1 MSIKGNSCQTI
12 PKEKAQIKNH
22 KLPVVVFENLG
33 ACTGCLP
40 NAGIRRVNQ
49 ADIRAVVA
57 AHLDRCPNRDNT
69 NDNGVDH
76 RKQEEDTRQ
85 SIRHD
90 KMIKEDLEKLTLII
104 QDKNIN
110 DWRYEILDMASAIS
124 SGRKYSK
131 EQYEHVIDIYGR
143 YEDLLKSLGR
153 TNGQVDVSMEV
164 IMESYKEKLKNGF

>member
-1 MSIKGNSCQTI
+1 MTEALQQLSQVDLFSFLIILFLIITI
-12 PKEKAQIKNH
+12 FVSAATLIGKASEIIGK
-22 KLPVVVFENLG
+22 PVKWVKKRN
-33 ACTGCLP
+33 
-40 NAGIRRVNQ
+40 
-49 ADIRAVVA
+49 
-57 AHLDRCPNRDNT
+57 
-69 NDNGVDH
+69 NDHELLVKTSEGLNELRH
-76 RKQEEDTRQ
+76 KQEEDTRQ
-85 SIRHD
+85 SIRND

>member
-1 MSIKGNSCQTI
+1 MTEALQQLSKYNFLSILILIFLLMSIVITATTLIGKFSEIVGKPVKWIRKKNEDHELLIKT
-12 PKEKAQIKNH
+12 AQGLNE
-22 KLPVVVFENLG
+22 L
-33 ACTGCLP
+33 
-40 NAGIRRVNQ
+40 RV
-49 ADIRAVVA
+49 
-57 AHLDRCPNRDNT
+57 
-69 NDNGVDH
+69 
-76 RKQEEDTRQ
+76 KQDEDTKQ

-124 SGRKYSK
+124 SGRRYSK

>member
-1 MSIKGNSCQTI
+1 MTEALQQLFQYNFLSILILIFLLMSVIVTAVTLIGKFSEIIKRPVSWVRKKNEDHELLIKT
-12 PKEKAQIKNH
+12 AQS
-22 KLPVVVFENLG
+22 L
-33 ACTGCLP
+33 
-40 NAGIRRVNQ
+40 NALRV
-49 ADIRAVVA
+49 
-57 AHLDRCPNRDNT
+57 
-69 NDNGVDH
+69 
-76 RKQEEDTRQ
+76 KQDEDTKQ

>member
-1 MSIKGNSCQTI
+1 MTEALQQLSQYNFLSMLILIFLLMSAIVTAVMLIGKFSEIIKRPVSWVRKKN
-12 PKEKAQIKNH
+12 EDHELLIKTAKSLNE
-22 KLPVVVFENLG
+22 L
-33 ACTGCLP
+33 
-40 NAGIRRVNQ
+40 RV
-49 ADIRAVVA
+49 
-57 AHLDRCPNRDNT
+57 
-69 NDNGVDH
+69 
-76 RKQEEDTRQ
+76 KQEEDTEQ

-131 EQYEHVIDIYGR
+131 EQYDHVIDIHGR

-153 TNGQVDVSMEV
+153 TNGQVNVSMEV

>member
-1 MSIKGNSCQTI
+1 MCIRDSG
-12 PKEKAQIKNH
+12 KASEIIGK
-22 KLPVVVFENLG
+22 PVKWVKKRN
-33 ACTGCLP
+33 
-40 NAGIRRVNQ
+40 
-49 ADIRAVVA
+49 
-57 AHLDRCPNRDNT
+57 
-69 NDNGVDH
+69 NDHELLVKTSEGLNEL
-76 RKQEEDTRQ
+76 RQKQEEDTKQ

-131 EQYEHVIDIYGR
+131 EQYDHVIDIHGR
-143 YEDLLKSLGR
+143 YEDLLESLGR

>member
-1 MSIKGNSCQTI
+1 MTEALQQLSQVDLFSFLIILFLIITI
-12 PKEKAQIKNH
+12 FVSAATLIGKASEIIGK
-22 KLPVVVFENLG
+22 PVKWVKKRN
-33 ACTGCLP
+33 
-40 NAGIRRVNQ
+40 
-49 ADIRAVVA
+49 
-57 AHLDRCPNRDNT
+57 
-69 NDNGVDH
+69 NDHELLVKTSEGLNEL
-76 RKQEEDTRQ
+76 RKKQEEDTRQ

-90 KMIKEDLEKLTLII
+90 KIIKEDLEKLTLII

>member
-1 MSIKGNSCQTI
+1 
-12 PKEKAQIKNH
+12 
-22 KLPVVVFENLG
+22 
-33 ACTGCLP
+33 
-40 NAGIRRVNQ
+40 
-49 ADIRAVVA
+49 
-57 AHLDRCPNRDNT
+57 
-69 NDNGVDH
+69 
-76 RKQEEDTRQ
+76 
-85 SIRHD
+85 
-90 KMIKEDLEKLTLII
+90 MIKEDLEKLTLII

-124 SGRKYSK
+124 SGRRYSK

>member
-1 MSIKGNSCQTI
+1 MEQIEQFMSINFSSFFILCFVFMSGVVGIFTLIGKFSEIIKRPVSWVRKKNEDHELLIKT
-12 PKEKAQIKNH
+12 AQSLNE
-22 KLPVVVFENLG
+22 L
-33 ACTGCLP
+33 
-40 NAGIRRVNQ
+40 
-49 ADIRAVVA
+49 RA
-57 AHLDRCPNRDNT
+57 
-69 NDNGVDH
+69 
-76 RKQEEDTRQ
+76 KQEEDTRQ

-131 EQYEHVIDIYGR
+131 EQYDHVIDIHGR

>member
-1 MSIKGNSCQTI
+1 MEQIEQFMSIDFSSFFILCFIFMSGVVGIFTLIGKFSEIIKRPVRWVRKKNEDHELLIKT
-12 PKEKAQIKNH
+12 AQSLNE
-22 KLPVVVFENLG
+22 L
-33 ACTGCLP
+33 
-40 NAGIRRVNQ
+40 RV
-49 ADIRAVVA
+49 
-57 AHLDRCPNRDNT
+57 
-69 NDNGVDH
+69 
-76 RKQEEDTRQ
+76 KQEEDTKQ

>member
-1 MSIKGNSCQTI
+1 MEQIEQFMSINFSSFFILCFIFMSGVVGIFTLIGKFSEIIKRPVSWVRKKNEDHELLIKT
-12 PKEKAQIKNH
+12 AQSLNE
-22 KLPVVVFENLG
+22 L
-33 ACTGCLP
+33 
-40 NAGIRRVNQ
+40 
-49 ADIRAVVA
+49 RA
-57 AHLDRCPNRDNT
+57 
-69 NDNGVDH
+69 
-76 RKQEEDTRQ
+76 KQEEDTKQ

-124 SGRKYSK
+124 SGRRYSK
-131 EQYEHVIDIYGR
+131 EQYDHVIDIHGR

-153 TNGQVDVSMEV
+153 TNGQVDASMEV

>member
-1 MSIKGNSCQTI
+1 MTEALQQLSQYNFLSVLILIFLLMSIVITATTLIGKFSEIVGKPVKWIRKKNEDHELLIKT
-12 PKEKAQIKNH
+12 AQGLNE
-22 KLPVVVFENLG
+22 L
-33 ACTGCLP
+33 
-40 NAGIRRVNQ
+40 RV
-49 ADIRAVVA
+49 
-57 AHLDRCPNRDNT
+57 
-69 NDNGVDH
+69 
-76 RKQEEDTRQ
+76 KQEEDTKQ

-124 SGRKYSK
+124 SGRRYSK